1 MAEVR
6 SIVSKYNL
14 ENVKQYYDFEEG
26 LRTIKYYQSSFG
38 NVMPKTKSDYDSF
51 LNSMIS
57 EPQILIATERLN

>member
-6 SIVSKYNL
+6 LIVSKYNL

-38 NVMPKTKSDYDSF
+38 NVMPKTKS
-51 LNSMIS
+51 
-57 EPQILIATERLN
+57 ATVRSSTNYYNTEWF